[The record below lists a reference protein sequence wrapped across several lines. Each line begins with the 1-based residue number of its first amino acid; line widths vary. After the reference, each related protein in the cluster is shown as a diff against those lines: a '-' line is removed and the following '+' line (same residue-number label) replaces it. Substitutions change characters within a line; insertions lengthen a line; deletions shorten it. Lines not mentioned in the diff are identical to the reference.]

1 MLTAG
6 RNAGHWLKQSVTRVT
21 VGKTASTSNLST
33 SAVKRSTIGF
43 QPRRCDR
50 ADRMSLG
57 TLHREARG
65 GPLAAV
71 ARHTHSIAAAPG
83 IALGGATPTST
94 QRDALRRRLERL
106 DYSVQVLP
114 HSACGPSQMDSSR
127 RQVGR
132 WEPWRARRPCPARTA
147 CNDRAVQDS
156 GYWVRSLQ
164 ALPHRSA

>member
-50 ADRMSLG
+50 ADRMWPG
-57 TLHREARG
+57 TLHREARD

-71 ARHTHSIAAAPG
+71 ARHSLNCRGTWHRFGRSY
-83 IALGGATPTST
+83 TDEHE
-94 QRDALRRRLERL
+94 RDALRRRLERL

-114 HSACGPSQMDSSR
+114 HSAAARQMDSSR

-164 ALPHRSA
+164 ALLHRSA